1 MNKELEYEDFSPK
14 MQALCDKWEEVYND
28 KGLDYKDCKKFLE
41 EAEEIGYTFE
51 YGLDAEPFNFQV
63 EDILLNKD
71 LK

>member
-1 MNKELEYEDFSPK
+1 MGS
-14 MQALCDKWEEVYND
+14 AEVPD
-28 KGLDYKDCKKFLE
+28 RGHHRASVAAGGAWRSAGCAPFLE